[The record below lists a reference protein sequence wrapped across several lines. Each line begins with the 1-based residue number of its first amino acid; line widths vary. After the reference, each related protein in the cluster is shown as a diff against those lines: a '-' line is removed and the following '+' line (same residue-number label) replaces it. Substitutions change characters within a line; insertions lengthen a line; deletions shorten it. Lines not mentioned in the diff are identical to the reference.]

1 MQPKSKRQRI
11 AVGDRY
17 CSGVVV
23 HANGAKR
30 TTEMG
35 TGTANKRRPVCGV
48 RVSSGNG
55 MVAGGREGDEVKRA
69 VSGQNVECRC
79 GRAVEKLESLNSLK
93 IWVKQRPWL
102 SRQLLKQINKP
113 TAGCVSIR
121 KRQKI
126 LTFE

>member
-1 MQPKSKRQRI
+1 MQSKSKRQRI
-11 AVGDRY
+11 AVGDRH

-35 TGTANKRRPVCGV
+35 TGTANRRCQMCGV

-55 MVAGGREGDEVKRA
+55 MVAGGREASEGDEVKRA
-69 VSGQNVECRC
+69 VSGQTVECRC

-93 IWVKQRPWL
+93 IWVKQRP
-102 SRQLLKQINKP
+102 
-113 TAGCVSIR
+113 
-121 KRQKI
+121 
-126 LTFE
+126 